1 MIYTSIDIPYN
12 TSGNPFNWN
21 Y

>member
-12 TSGNPFNWN
+12 PVNWK